1 VSGDDKKDKRSIFE
15 NAGDQRVL
23 KTEIKIEGLFKDL
36 GLRTKMLRIKPS
48 ENWKFFNKINQ
59 R

>member
-1 VSGDDKKDKRSIFE
+1 MSGDDKKDKRSIFE